1 MNRKCKYKNR
11 LRKLITQLET
21 NICAVLKQNK
31 MKETFVKTNFNVTAF
46 QAQRILFDDS
56 DLVSMEVRCRIQDQ
70 IMETIL
76 LFTFSKFND
85 LLRFSGSCGEKLQ
98 LLVADKLW
106 SNEEQPYCIDIKH
119 ANLIF
124 TTCAIDISYL
134 IEDDNSCFSAEE
146 VMPISF
152 LQQAKN
158 LRVNIKDFN
167 DVQLQKDTLLNN
179 ALQEVATAYRY
190 YLGLMELNLNENAAR
205 EKAGL
210 ANEKLFKMA
219 YHAAHHGK

>member
-1 MNRKCKYKNR
+1 
-11 LRKLITQLET
+11 
-21 NICAVLKQNK
+21 
-31 MKETFVKTNFNVTAF
+31 MKETFVKTNFKVTAF
-46 QAQRILFDDS
+46 QAKRILFDDS

-70 IMETIL
+70 IVETVL
-76 LFTFSKFND
+76 LFTFGKFND

-106 SNEEQPYCIDIKH
+106 SNEEQPYCIDIQH

-124 TTCAIDISYL
+124 TTCAIDICYL
-134 IEDDNSCFSAEE
+134 IEEDSSCFSAEE

-158 LRVNIKDFN
+158 LRINIKDFN

-190 YLGLMELNLNENAAR
+190 YLGLIELNLNENAAR

-210 ANEKLFKMA
+210 VNEKLFKMA
-219 YHAAHHGK
+219 YHAAQHGK